1 MYRSISI
8 LAAAAAIAFTAS
20 PAQADDTRSVT
31 VMVYATDFGTPQAR
45 TALDHRIQSALE
57 DLCGVNAAAEGVDW
71 GDIKKCRA
79 KARRDI
85 YGQIASLKISS
96 PVQLSAR

>member
-8 LAAAAAIAFTAS
+8 LAAAAAIAFVAS
-20 PAQADDTRSVT
+20 PAQADDSRSMT
-31 VMVYATDFGTPQAR
+31 VMVYASDFATPQSRA
-45 TALDHRIQSALE
+45 ALDHRIQNALE

-85 YGQIASLKISS
+85 DGQIASLKISNS
-96 PVQLSAR
+96 VQLSAR